1 MSELT
6 VKIPEYL
13 LQRAEV
19 VAGKEQMSLDQLVS
33 LALASHLSGWLA
45 QDEMALRA
53 KRGSWEKF
61 QAVLDKAPDVE
72 PAAYDKLN
80 SESV

>member
-6 VKIPEYL
+6 VKIPDYL
-13 LQRAEV
+13 RQRAEA
-19 VAGKEQMSLDQLVS
+19 VAGKEHISLDQLVS

-45 QDEMALRA
+45 QDELALRA

-61 QAVLDKAPDVE
+61 KAVLDKAPSTE
-72 PAAYDKLN
+72 PEAYDKH
-80 SESV
+80 

>member
-6 VKIPEYL
+6 VRIPDYL
-13 LQRAEV
+13 RQRAEA
-19 VAGKEQMSLDQLVS
+19 VAGKEKMSLDQLVS
-33 LALASHLSGWLA
+33 LALVSHLSGWMA

-61 QAVLDKAPDVE
+61 QAVLDKVPEDE
-72 PAAYDKLN
+72 PAEYDRR
-80 SESV
+80 

>member
-6 VKIPEYL
+6 VKIPDYL
-13 LQRAEV
+13 RQRAEL

-45 QDEMALRA
+45 QDEMAVRA

-61 QAVLDKAPDVE
+61 QAVLDKAPDTE
-72 PAAYDKLN
+72 PAAYDKP
-80 SESV
+80 

>member
-13 LQRAEV
+13 RQRAEA

-33 LALASHLSGWLA
+33 LALVSHLSGWLA

-53 KRGSWEKF
+53 KRGTWEKF
-61 QAVLDKAPDVE
+61 QAVLDKVPAAE
-72 PAAYDKLN
+72 PAAYDKP
-80 SESV
+80 

>member
-6 VKIPEYL
+6 VKIPDYL
-13 LQRAEV
+13 RQRAEA
-19 VAGKEQMSLDQLVS
+19 VAGKEQMSLDQLVT

-72 PAAYDKLN
+72 PAAYDKFHVK
-80 SESV
+80 SA

>member
-6 VKIPEYL
+6 VKIPDYL
-13 LQRAEV
+13 RQRAEA

-45 QDEMALRA
+45 QDELAFRG

-61 QAVLDKAPDVE
+61 KAVLDKAPDAE
-72 PAAYDKLN
+72 PEAYDKP
-80 SESV
+80 

>member
-6 VKIPEYL
+6 IKIPDYL
-13 LQRAEV
+13 RQRAET
-19 VAGKEQMSLDQLVS
+19 VAGKEKISLDELVS

-45 QDEMALRA
+45 YDEMAVRA

-61 QAVLDKAPDVE
+61 QAVLDKAPDLE
-72 PAAYDKLN
+72 PAAYDKLT
-80 SESV
+80 SESA